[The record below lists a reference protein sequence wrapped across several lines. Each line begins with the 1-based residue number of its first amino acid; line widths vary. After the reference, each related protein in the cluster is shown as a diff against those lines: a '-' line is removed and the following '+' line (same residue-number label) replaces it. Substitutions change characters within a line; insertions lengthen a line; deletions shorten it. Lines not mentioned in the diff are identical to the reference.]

1 MSAIACKDLL
11 DEEIPFATPVA
22 TTVEELITDADHFDK
37 FLNITIEG
45 LKKNVCYYEGRIRK
59 RQQKKF
65 SYVKLPFRKIQD
77 MSDRHNIR
85 KDTRGIEELR
95 ELIKYNLEKAGERE
109 TI

>member
-11 DEEIPFATPVA
+11 EEEIQVATPVA
-22 TTVEELITDADHFDK
+22 MTVEELITDADHFDK
-37 FLNITIEG
+37 FLKITIGG
-45 LKKNVCYYEGRIRK
+45 LKKNVSYYEGRIRK

-85 KDTRGIEELR
+85 KDTRSIEELR

-109 TI
+109 NI